1 MHAPSRAYNRD
12 DCLRDLGAAEG
23 PHLILPQDIRFLV
36 DYITVHASTS
46 ANGCRRCGHT

>member
-36 DYITVHASTS
+36 DYILYMQALQE
-46 ANGCRRCGHT
+46 NGCRHCGHT